1 MIKNCLGYI
10 ENTFMSIKMTEG
22 DLKYFSLMSVQ
33 STELLKFSE
42 LQGTEDIYY
51 LNISIWLTD
60 NQPGTTG

>member
-1 MIKNCLGYI
+1 
-10 ENTFMSIKMTEG
+10 MSIKMTEG

-42 LQGTEDIYY
+42 LQDTEDIYY